1 MLGIFKLLLNP
12 YYLNIGLL
20 ILWGIV
26 ILNNNRIRNNKKIFV
41 TFATLQWILI
51 SGLRHIS
58 IGADTITYKFSFNRA
73 LNTSWVDAFNRF
85 INGIFYGAEIK
96 DPGYMFF
103 EKFIGIFTG
112 NYQVYIFIIAIIFMI
127 PFGRFVYK
135 NSREPLMSFLIYSTL
150 FYSFFSLTGHRQTI
164 ATALVVLL
172 GYELIKERK
181 LFRFIVL
188 ILIAST
194 IHKSAIVFF
203 PFYFIADIKINKKY
217 LMSWS
222 IIIFLTILLRN
233 KIYVLLEII
242 FDYNLSEANVVGG
255 TIMFTLMM
263 VLINGVA
270 FWRLK
275 PLLKNN
281 PQSNHFLN
289 ASFIAL
295 LFTLMTFVNQGFM
308 RVQQY
313 YSLFI
318 VLLIPEIIKSFNKKE
333 RVLVYFISVSVLM
346 LLFVRGN
353 PKYLFFW
360 QGY

>member
-20 ILWGIV
+20 ILWGIF
-26 ILNNNRIRNNKKIFV
+26 ILNNIRIRNNKKIFV
-41 TFATLQWILI
+41 IFATLQWVIL
-51 SGLRHIS
+51 SGLRHVS

-73 LNTSWVDAFNRF
+73 LNTSWIDAFNRF
-85 INGIFYGAEIK
+85 IDGIFYGAEIK
-96 DPGYMFF
+96 DPGYMLF
-103 EKFIGIFTG
+103 EKFIGLFTN
-112 NYQVYIFIIAIIFMI
+112 NYQVFLFIIAMIFMVS
-127 PFGRFVYK
+127 FGRFVYR
-135 NSREPLMSFLIYSTL
+135 NSKDPFISFLIYSTL
-150 FYSFFSLTGHRQTI
+150 FYSFFSITGIRQTI
-164 ATALVVLL
+164 ATALVVLW
-172 GYELIKERK
+172 GYELIKRRN
-181 LFRFIVL
+181 LFGFIIL
-188 ILIAST
+188 TLIAFT

-217 LMSWS
+217 LISWS
-222 IIIFLTILLRN
+222 IIILLTILLRN
-233 KIYVLLEII
+233 KIYGLLEII
-242 FDYNLSEANVVGG
+242 FDYNIAESNVIGG
-255 TIMFTLMM
+255 TQTFTLMM
-263 VLINGVA
+263 ALITGVA